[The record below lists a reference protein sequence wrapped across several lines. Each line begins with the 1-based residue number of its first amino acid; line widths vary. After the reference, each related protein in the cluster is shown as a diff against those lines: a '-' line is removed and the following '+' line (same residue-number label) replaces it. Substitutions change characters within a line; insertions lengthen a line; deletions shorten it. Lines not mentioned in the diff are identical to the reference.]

1 MLLGHYQ
8 VAAEHFQAALR
19 AEASAKVAALLAII
33 VEVKELAVT
42 VDLLVG
48 HHDVLVV
55 LVVIDEEWR
64 ARIPGKAFL
73 REVGL
78 ILGARRT

>member
-1 MLLGHYQ
+1 MLVDDFYG
-8 VAAEHFQAALR
+8 EDG
-19 AEASAKVAALLAII
+19 ASFL
-33 VEVKELAVT
+33 
-42 VDLLVG
+42 
-48 HHDVLVV
+48 DVLVV

>member
-1 MLLGHYQ
+1 MWFGWEIIGGGLFQEINSGRMLVDDFYG
-8 VAAEHFQAALR
+8 EDG
-19 AEASAKVAALLAII
+19 ASFL
-33 VEVKELAVT
+33 
-42 VDLLVG
+42 
-48 HHDVLVV
+48 DVLVV